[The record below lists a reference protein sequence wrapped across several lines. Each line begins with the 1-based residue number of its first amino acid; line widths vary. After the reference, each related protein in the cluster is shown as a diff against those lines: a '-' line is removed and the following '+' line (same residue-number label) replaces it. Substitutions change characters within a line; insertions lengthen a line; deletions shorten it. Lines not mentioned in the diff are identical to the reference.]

1 MPMTFEEYIQN
12 PMGKGNAVMP
22 AIIREGIR
30 KTYMTK
36 FNNILL
42 RENGEIHYYLYKNP
56 AANTYY
62 ILIKIPS
69 EQISNF
75 YYDTIIKFYA
85 DEKVKENGRN
95 LEKYYVQ
102 FFSNDPAF
110 VYNYAYAFNQNDLF
124 IKELAPRMS
133 KIALKTPAKEK
144 NPQNIN
150 GYVKSIYFAYLFMK
164 QRGLFLKSRF
174 DAGQVYDLKLILKE
188 IESADSKIER
198 RQIEEQKR
206 DKRKKIVVD
215 KKTAKNISNITSRD
229 MGSRLVTTTTKVK
242 GVSKTKA
249 VNSVKNSK
257 STRHSKRI

>member
-12 PMGKGNAVMP
+12 PMGKGNAVIP
-22 AIIREGIR
+22 AMVREAVR
-30 KTYMTK
+30 KNYMTK

-42 RENGEIHYYLYKNP
+42 RENGRIDYYLYKNEKD
-56 AANTYY
+56 NTYY
-62 ILIKIPS
+62 ILIRIPS
-69 EQISNF
+69 EQVSKF
-75 YYDTIIKFYA
+75 YYDVVIKFFA
-85 DEKVKENGRN
+85 DEKIKESGRN

-110 VYNYAYAFNQNDLF
+110 VYNYAYVFNKNDLF

-144 NPQNIN
+144 NPDNIN

-164 QRGLFLKSRF
+164 QRGLFVKSKF
-174 DAGQVYDLKLILKE
+174 DAGQPFNLKYIISE
-188 IESADSKIER
+188 IEPADSKIER
-198 RQIEEQKR
+198 RQIEERKR

-215 KKTAKNISNITSRD
+215 KKTAKNISNITSKD

-242 GVSKTKA
+242 GVKKTSA
-249 VNSVKNSK
+249 VNSVKNS
-257 STRHSKRI
+257 RVSKRI